1 MSLLKAI
8 FLGIFQGITEFLP
21 ISSSGHLVL
30 LQKLFNIDEG
40 NLFFTVMLHFGTLI
54 SIFIVY
60 FKDIVNII
68 SEFIG
73 FIIDLLKNKKVV
85 INNEYRKLGIMII
98 IGSIPTA
105 LMGILLEDIFE
116 SFYNTTIIIGLAL
129 IFTGILLWAA
139 EKIKSGKKSIYKM
152 TVKDAL
158 IIGTFQ
164 GMAITPGLSRSGS
177 TIVGGLFMGLSK
189 KNATRFSFL
198 LALPATFG
206 ASLLELSKT
215 LTTNSLSGVS
225 FLMVI
230 VGIISSCI
238 TGIFAIKFLI
248 KILEKGKLYYFS
260 YYVWFLGLIVIL
272 FELIK

>member
-8 FLGIFQGITEFLP
+8 FLGIFQGVTEFLP

-30 LQKLFNIDEG
+30 LQKLFGIDEG
-40 NLFFTVMLHFGTLI
+40 NLFLTVMLHFGTLI
-54 SIFIVY
+54 SIIIVY
-60 FKDIVNII
+60 FKDIVCII
-68 SEFIG
+68 SEFIKL
-73 FIIDLLKNKKVV
+73 ITELLRDKKIKID
-85 INNEYRKLGIMII
+85 NEYRKLGIMII

-129 IFTGILLWAA
+129 LFTGILLWVA
-139 EKIKSGKKSIYKM
+139 ERINSGKKSIFKM
-152 TVKDAL
+152 TVKDA
-158 IIGTFQ
+158 IVIGTFQ

-206 ASLLELSKT
+206 ASVLELSKT
-215 LTTNSLSGVS
+215 LTTNLSDVS
-225 FLMVI
+225 FLIVV
-230 VGIISSCI
+230 VGILASCI
-238 TGIFAIKFLI
+238 TGIFSIKFLI
-248 KILEKGKLYYFS
+248 KVLEKGKLYYFS

>member
-30 LQKLFNIDEG
+30 LQKLFGIDEG

-68 SEFIG
+68 SEFIK
-73 FIIDLLKNKKVV
+73 FIVELLKDKKIK

-139 EKIKSGKKSIYKM
+139 EKIKSGKKSIRKM
-152 TVKDAL
+152 TVKDA
-158 IIGTFQ
+158 IVIGTFQ

-177 TIVGGLFMGLSK
+177 TIVGGLFMGLNK

-215 LTTNSLSGVS
+215 LTTNLSDIS
-225 FLMVI
+225 FLIVI
-230 VGIISSCI
+230 AGILSSCI
-238 TGIFAIKFLI
+238 TGIFSIKFLI
-248 KILEKGKLYYFS
+248 KVLEKGKLYYFS

-272 FELIK
+272 LELIK

>member
-8 FLGIFQGITEFLP
+8 FLGIFQGVTEFLP

-30 LQKLFNIDEG
+30 LQKLFGIDEG

-54 SIFIVY
+54 SILIVY
-60 FKDIVNII
+60 FKDIVSII
-68 SEFIG
+68 GEFNK
-73 FIIDLLKNKKVV
+73 FIVELLKDKK
-85 INNEYRKLGIMII
+85 IEIDNEYRKLGIMII

-105 LMGILLEDIFE
+105 LMGILLENIFE

-129 IFTGILLWAA
+129 IFTGILLWIA
-139 EKIKSGKKSIYKM
+139 EKIKLGKKSIRKM

-158 IIGTFQ
+158 VIGTFQ

-177 TIVGGLFMGLSK
+177 TIVGGLFMGLNK

-206 ASLLELSKT
+206 ASLLELSKA
-215 LTTNSLSGVS
+215 LNTNFSEVS
-225 FLMVI
+225 FLIVI
-230 VGIISSCI
+230 VGIFSSCI
-238 TGIFAIKFLI
+238 TGIFSIKFLI
-248 KILEKGKLYYFS
+248 RVLEKGKLYYFS
-260 YYVWFLGLIVIL
+260 YYVWFLGLIVVL
-272 FELIK
+272 LELIK